1 MIWKSMMLGL
11 IKMIS
16 LAEIILTSLGSFP
29 TSIHTQ
35 LTVTN
40 ILKHFRLPI
49 FLFPLPNKTD
59 IPSQPSSQYQL
70 TGAIGSSDLKESHLL
85 L

>member
-1 MIWKSMMLGL
+1 MMLGL
-11 IKMIS
+11 IKMTVTS
-16 LAEIILTSLGSFP
+16 LASFT

-59 IPSQPSSQYQL
+59 TPSQPSSQDQL
-70 TGAIGSSDLKESHLL
+70 TEGIGSSDLKESHLL

>member
-1 MIWKSMMLGL
+1 MMLGL
-11 IKMIS
+11 IKMTVTS
-16 LAEIILTSLGSFP
+16 LASFT

>member
-1 MIWKSMMLGL
+1 MMLGL

-16 LAEIILTSLGSFP
+16 LAEKSLGSFT

-59 IPSQPSSQYQL
+59 ITSQPSSQYQL

>member
-16 LAEIILTSLGSFP
+16 LAESLGSFP

>member
-16 LAEIILTSLGSFP
+16 LAEIIVTGLSFT